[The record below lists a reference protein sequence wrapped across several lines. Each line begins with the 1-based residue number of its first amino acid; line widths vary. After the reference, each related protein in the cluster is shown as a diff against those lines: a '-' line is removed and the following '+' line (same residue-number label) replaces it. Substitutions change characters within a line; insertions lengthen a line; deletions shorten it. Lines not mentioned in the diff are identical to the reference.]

1 MFLKQRTVRYVRARE
16 YLSAFHERK
25 REAWKVA
32 LHVVMYQQRESDG
45 FCNGIDMFL
54 QILASGLWFS
64 GVCNNGLTAMVGEE
78 CREQGMALSFVKGE
92 IRI

>member
-32 LHVVMYQQRESDG
+32 LHVVVYQQREKVMGSV
-45 FCNGIDMFL
+45 M
-54 QILASGLWFS
+54 
-64 GVCNNGLTAMVGEE
+64 E
-78 CREQGMALSFVKGE
+78 
-92 IRI
+92 